1 MSRYLTSAIE
11 QALWSLMNLGVNL
24 LLIRIAAPD
33 QYGAFAFWA
42 NVAFVLSSLQNA
54 LTLTHVLVLP
64 PGTKLDPAR
73 LPIEQLMHAVT
84 GLFWLATG
92 LVILAFS
99 AAMSLSGH
107 ELGTP
112 AAALFV
118 PAFLIQQYFRTLAYS
133 RGEARDALFQT
144 LGIFVLAFVLVGGGA
159 AIFVHLSADA
169 ILLMLG
175 GAYGM
180 VGLAAGRVAIRGQ
193 DIQFRWARLA
203 GFRAY
208 IAQSGWLFLGVST
221 TEILTRFYAF
231 AVAGSFGAA
240 ALASLSA
247 TQLFLRPVPLLGTSW
262 GLIARS
268 DLVKRKERA
277 DWGGFTNMV
286 LVALGLGLV
295 VAVVWAGL
303 VFEVWGQIS
312 SLMFKGKYADDGWM
326 VLLWGVSTAL
336 SLAQMVISIPLQVM
350 QAFKPLAIANTIAS
364 AVAALAILGAMR
376 LYGFGGAIAGTAVGQ
391 IVEVAIMASVLWV
404 AIGRAQ
410 RSAR

>member
-1 MSRYLTSAIE
+1 
-11 QALWSLMNLGVNL
+11 MNLGVNL

-73 LPIEQLMHAVT
+73 LPVEQLMHAVT

-159 AIFVHLSADA
+159 TIFVHLSADA

-268 DLVKRKERA
+268 DLVKR
-277 DWGGFTNMV
+277 
-286 LVALGLGLV
+286 
-295 VAVVWAGL
+295 
-303 VFEVWGQIS
+303 
-312 SLMFKGKYADDGWM
+312 
-326 VLLWGVSTAL
+326 
-336 SLAQMVISIPLQVM
+336 
-350 QAFKPLAIANTIAS
+350 
-364 AVAALAILGAMR
+364 
-376 LYGFGGAIAGTAVGQ
+376 
-391 IVEVAIMASVLWV
+391 
-404 AIGRAQ
+404 
-410 RSAR
+410 

>member
-1 MSRYLTSAIE
+1 
-11 QALWSLMNLGVNL
+11 MNLGVNL

-73 LPIEQLMHAVT
+73 LPVEQLMHAVT

-159 AIFVHLSADA
+159 TIFVHLSADA

-312 SLMFKGKYADDGWM
+312 NLMFKGKYADDGWM

-336 SLAQMVISIPLQVM
+336 SLAQMVISIPLQVI